1 MLLQAV
7 HWERPAAA
15 RCAALELMLPT
26 TLQIASQSTHKV
38 LSTSKQTACKS
49 GQHGI
54 QRLIDKG
61 GCTVNTSQL
70 QLGVQQTVP

>member
-1 MLLQAV
+1 MLMQAV

-15 RCAALELMLPT
+15 RCAALELMLPA
-26 TLQIASQSTHKV
+26 TLQNARQSTYKV

-54 QRLIDKG
+54 HSCFDKG
-61 GCTVNTSQL
+61 GHTVNTSQL
-70 QLGVQQTVP
+70 QLRVQETMP